1 MDAMINFFIKVYDS
15 FSLYVFVMVV
25 LAVITFLICRFAL
38 KNADN
43 EFVKKWSNNLQS
55 GYGNILFIMVGILWA
70 SAVSVFGS
78 DIKSQV
84 FDSKTEVSWE
94 TFCFIVTVL
103 CSVNVGIYHYIGQ
116 QRKHREEQS
125 RPPIKAVKLASVDIV
140 ELTQIL
146 KTCVLDWQAILNA
159 PLTTSAKEQVEKLDK
174 LETSLRSAKRSCL
187 KSLLNVAS
195 NWYDS
200 DNENITYRAN
210 FFNLAPAKGVLEEF
224 EKSDISDVIGPKPK
238 YAFNIEA
245 VLASPFFL
253 FNDNWRSRLEKS
265 DYILVNEQDL
275 SVSLPND
282 APTRASVPICMPYSN
297 QEPDSSNGPKQPNL
311 HGAPLSR
318 QLKRPV
324 YIPDLKRQ
332 VDKTIDELKNSPA
345 HRDYIKDKFVH
356 ELYSYYEQD
365 STKSILSIPIYK
377 YYIGGPFSLEGKI
390 DKPVKDKDIIVCI
403 ANVYTDRINMF
414 NNDEMI
420 ESYCDI
426 VKPITYI
433 LSVLV
438 SMRVNLIE
446 LQEILTKV
454 SYDKNTPVGSTSKKE
469 AA

>member
-1 MDAMINFFIKVYDS
+1 METIVNLLIKMCDS

-25 LAVITFLICRFAL
+25 LAVMTFLICRFAL
-38 KNADN
+38 RNTDD
-43 EFVKKWSNNLQS
+43 EFVKKWSGNLQS

-84 FDSKTEVSWE
+84 FEANKEISWE
-94 TFCFIVTVL
+94 TFCFIITVL

-159 PLTTSAKEQVEKLDK
+159 PITTSAKEQVEKLDK

-210 FFNLAPAKGVLEEF
+210 FFNLAPAKGVLDEF

-275 SVSLPND
+275 SVSLPSD

-297 QEPDSSNGPKQPNL
+297 QDPDSSNGPKQPNL

-332 VDKTIDELKNSPA
+332 VDKTIDDLKNSPA

-365 STKSILSIPIYK
+365 STKSILSIPVYK
-377 YYIGGPFSLEGKI
+377 YYIGGPFSLEGRI
-390 DKPVKDKDIIVCI
+390 DKPVKDNDIIVCI
-403 ANVYTDRINMF
+403 ANIYTDRINMF

-446 LQEILTKV
+446 LHEILTKV
-454 SYDKNTPVGSTSKKE
+454 SYDINTQAGSTNKKE